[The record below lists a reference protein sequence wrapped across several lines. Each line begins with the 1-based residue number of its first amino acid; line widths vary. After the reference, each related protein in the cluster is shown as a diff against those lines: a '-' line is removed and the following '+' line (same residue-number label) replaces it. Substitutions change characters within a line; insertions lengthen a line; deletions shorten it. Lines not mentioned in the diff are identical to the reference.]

1 MRNRSPLSL
10 VLPLLLVCFA
20 AGVLSV
26 ILKPPTNDP
35 SPAGAAPTLPSN
47 PEIPPETQSVS
58 TRSTILIMGVDSL
71 AEPQAAQLEALWLL
85 TFGTSDERIELLGIA
100 HDVLLPDGRNLR
112 QAFSIFDPPDFG
124 ANFIR
129 ALGDYSAAPIMGWV
143 VLDQAGF
150 ARLIDYL
157 GGFTLGDQAY
167 DGSRTIG
174 ALNLLLNRPQESLK
188 LQARVLQALIERAPD
203 LGRTPEV
210 TSLTTLV
217 PDHAITSPSA
227 PQLAAMAIPLL
238 PLDPSRVDL
247 ILLPQLT
254 E

>member
-1 MRNRSPLSL
+1 MRSRSPLSL

-26 ILKPPTNDP
+26 ILKPPSDD
-35 SPAGAAPTLPSN
+35 LPQSDTALPQADN
-47 PEIPPETQSVS
+47 PEPALGVQPGN

-71 AEPQAAQLEALWLL
+71 DEPQAAELEALWLL
-85 TFGTSDERIELLGIA
+85 TFGKREERIELLGLA
-100 HDVLLPDGRNLR
+100 HDVKLPDGQMLR
-112 QAFSIFDPPDFG
+112 QAFSIFAPPDYG
-124 ANFIR
+124 ASFIN
-129 ALGDYSAAPIMGWV
+129 ALGEYSTSPIIGWV

-157 GGFTLGDQAY
+157 GGFMLGDQAY
-167 DGSRTIG
+167 DGSRAIG

-217 PDHAITSPSA
+217 PEHAMTSPSA

-238 PLDPSRVDL
+238 PIDPSGIDL
-247 ILLPQLT
+247 ILLPPAD
-254 E
+254 